1 MVSASRK
8 FKKILQTGSMQRS
21 SYNFRHA
28 VDLIRNG
35 YLGKIEKAIV
45 NVGNPS
51 AKCNL
56 PYQPTPSTI
65 DWDRWIG
72 PAQMRS
78 YHSTLVDAD
87 FFPRWRWYKEFG
99 GGILADWGA
108 HMFDIV
114 QWALDMDNSGPVK
127 LVPPREPNAVRGL
140 QMTYKNGVEVV
151 HEDFYRGFGVR
162 FIGSKG
168 TLDVSREYL
177 DSNIKGL
184 VKKSLKNSATR
195 VYFSDDHLKDWITSI
210 KNNSLPIC
218 DVEIGHRSASVCQL
232 GNIAYE
238 LRETLNWDPV
248 KEEFIDNSRANF
260 LKTKFYRKPYT
271 L

>member
-1 MVSASRK
+1 MNLKSYIP
-8 FKKILQTGSMQRS
+8 KKRFGQHWLINDEILEKIKK
-21 SYNFRHA
+21 NA
-28 VDLIRNG
+28 DLN
-35 YLGKIEKAIV
+35 EKDFI
-45 NVGNPS
+45 
-51 AKCNL
+51 L
-56 PYQPTPSTI
+56 E
-65 DWDRWIG
+65 IG
-72 PAQMRS
+72 PG
-78 YHSTLVDAD
+78 
-87 FFPRWRWYKEFG
+87 K
-99 GGILADWGA
+99 GA
-108 HMFDIV
+108 
-114 QWALDMDNSGPVK
+114 L
-127 LVPPREPNAVRGL
+127 
-140 QMTYKNGVEVV
+140 T
-151 HEDFYRGFGVR
+151 
-162 FIGSKG
+162 
-168 TLDVSREYL
+168 SRLL

-184 VKKSLKNSATR
+184 VKKSLKNSDTR